1 MPETAS
7 TRATK
12 EPEPTPAEKK
22 VPSPQGIN
30 ISQKRGSI
38 LSLLKMFLLFI
49 LFCLSVHLCLSV
61 ALQSLRLC
69 NVTNLESVFVVFF
82 VNFMSVCC
90 AFITAHCILL
100 IICIFFEVPA
110 QIAQKRQEVT
120 PQRPATIPQKV
131 DREDIEPHVQPVP
144 EQGIHNIG
152 CQCFSR

>member
-49 LFCLSVHLCLSV
+49 LFCLSVHLRLSLSDYGITMFKTSVSSNEDVLQPHLCLSHV
-61 ALQSLRLC
+61 
-69 NVTNLESVFVVFF
+69 
-82 VNFMSVCC
+82 
-90 AFITAHCILL
+90 
-100 IICIFFEVPA
+100 CIFISAV
-110 QIAQKRQEVT
+110 QNYLL
-120 PQRPATIPQKV
+120 
-131 DREDIEPHVQPVP
+131 DISSQF
-144 EQGIHNIG
+144 ICNLSL
-152 CQCFSR
+152 CFVLA